1 MPYRTTIRA
10 VRKCFVS
17 LLFFALGSLD
27 AQSIY
32 SRHQL
37 LDRALSSAADIGDDL
52 ILKRTLYGTLRPDEI
67 SIEQADEMVAASQR
81 RFDRIK
87 DLVDQVKPLIEQGIY
102 ARNELTPILEE
113 LDYRR
118 RTLTLAESRA
128 RFLREIA
135 EMARAEQSFDTQ
147 HEDDLGPKPIQERY
161 DGNGLFTPN
170 LMRDVVLS
178 YEKQFAKPLPI
189 SANGETAVHRAMG
202 YDHRGRIDVG
212 LSPDTPEGIWLR
224 QYLESKKIPYYAFR
238 TAIPGKATAAHIH
251 IGPPSNRLRA
261 AD

>member
-1 MPYRTTIRA
+1 MPYRTTIRT
-10 VRKCFVS
+10 VRKFFVHFI
-17 LLFFALGSLD
+17 LLALGSLQ
-27 AQSIY
+27 AQSLY

-37 LDRALSSAADIGDDL
+37 LDRTLSSAADIGDDL

-67 SIEQADEMVAASQR
+67 SLEQADEMVEASKR
-81 RFDRIK
+81 RVDRMQA
-87 DLVDQVKPLIEQGIY
+87 LVDQVKPLIEQGIY

-113 LDYRR
+113 LDFRR
-118 RTLTLAESRA
+118 RTLILAESRA

-135 EMARAEQSFDTQ
+135 EMARAEQALEAPHD
-147 HEDDLGPKPIQERY
+147 EDLGPKPLQERY
-161 DGNGLFTPN
+161 DGNGIFTPT

-202 YDHRGRIDVG
+202 FDHRGRIDVG

-238 TAIPGKATAAHIH
+238 TAIPGRATAAHIH
-251 IGPPSNRLRA
+251 IGPPSNRLRV